1 MQMTCCTYEY
11 DNFPASILVVLN
23 VITLPKRFFFVVVL
37 ASLDEEVCEQGE
49 AAECE
54 LLRLTQPHRMAFRN
68 NAWIPADVTAY
79 KSA

>member
-49 AAECE
+49 AAPSQAASAYGVSQQ
-54 LLRLTQPHRMAFRN
+54 RLDTRRC
-68 NAWIPADVTAY
+68 DCL
-79 KSA
+79 

>member
-23 VITLPKRFFFVVVL
+23 VITLPKRFFLIFFVL

-54 LLRLTQPHRMAFRN
+54 LLRLTQPQRTAFRN
-68 NAWIPADVTAY
+68 NA
-79 KSA
+79 